1 MSDILIID
9 NAQVKRRYVSERLRL
24 EHARREV
31 EGAEVKVI
39 QIAETV
45 IVPEQAEEKEG
56 DSQDKNTYFS
66 KPVSDAKGSVHVPS
80 LNSSPANCSPFGK
93 FAFETPR
100 ASAAALTGRSEG
112 AGERAVPFHRS
123 GARMVRRHSA
133 EAMKVPNLTV
143 KVKESEAKELEQGQG
158 HVRRLILVAQ
168 RNLGIDKGKKSDH
181 SVRFLIQSTC
191 TF

>member
-24 EHARREV
+24 EHDRREV
-31 EGAEVKVI
+31 EGAEVMII
-39 QIAETV
+39 QNCMTAGTV

-56 DSQDKNTYFS
+56 DSQDKKADCS
-66 KPVSDAKGSVHVPS
+66 KPVSEAKGSVHVPS
-80 LNSSPANCSPFGK
+80 LNPSPANSSPFGK
-93 FAFETPR
+93 FAFEFPR

-133 EAMKVPNLTV
+133 AALKVPKV
-143 KVKESEAKELEQGQG
+143 KVKESEAKELEQRQGQG
-158 HVRRLILVAQ
+158 QKRH
-168 RNLGIDKGKKSDH
+168 LGLDKGKKSDH
-181 SVRFLIQSTC
+181 SVRFLI
-191 TF
+191 